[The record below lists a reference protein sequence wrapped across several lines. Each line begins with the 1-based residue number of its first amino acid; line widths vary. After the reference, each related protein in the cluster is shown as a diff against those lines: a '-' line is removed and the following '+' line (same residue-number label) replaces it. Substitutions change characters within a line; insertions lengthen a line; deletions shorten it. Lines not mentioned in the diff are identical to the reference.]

1 MYAIFIAI
9 CALVILLGFEIR
21 YREMIEEL
29 VELDD
34 KMNGLLEDISRL
46 KEDMKLKKDIYEEH
60 KGPA

>member
-21 YREMIEEL
+21 YREILEEL
-29 VELDD
+29 VDLNY
-34 KMNGLLEDISRL
+34 KMNALTEEVLKL
-46 KEDMKLKKDIYEEH
+46 KEEMKLKKNIYEEH